1 MVSNLLITYDPS
13 HPGKAKEEVNNLLEE
28 VDEKITFE
36 ESGIEGV
43 FLAAVRDA
51 RTLVRS
57 LVDIFQIS
65 PDRFQYTFN
74 WIPIDKWISSDIKV
88 MEEEMKRLN
97 EEIDPKESWK
107 LDVVKRKYE
116 MRTPDLIIKLTEHVD
131 KPKVDLKNPQKII
144 RVEIIGEKAGI
155 SLIDA
160 EEILNIQKM
169 KEGK

>member
-13 HPGKAKEEVNNLLEE
+13 HPGKAKEEVNNLLDE
-28 VDEKITFE
+28 VDEKIDFE

-43 FLAAVRDA
+43 FLASVKDA

-57 LVDIFQIS
+57 LVDIFQVT
-65 PDRFQYTFN
+65 PDTFQYTFN

-97 EEIDPKESWK
+97 SEIDPKHSWK
-107 LDVVKRKYE
+107 IDIVKRKYE
-116 MRTPDLIIKLTEHVD
+116 MRTPDLITKLTEHID

-144 RVEIIGEKAGI
+144 RVEIIGERAGI
-155 SLIDA
+155 SLLDA
-160 EEILNIQKM
+160 EEILNIPKL